1 MTERPAPYV
10 WLVVAAVAAAYANA
24 LGASFQFDDWNVVVR
39 DARVQSLAAWWHS
52 MPGIR
57 PLLKLSYA
65 ANHASGTDLFGF
77 HAVNVVIHA
86 ANSVLVLALLARLA
100 RRDGLSPDSSRLAA
114 LTGALIFALHPV
126 QTEAVTYVSGRS
138 SSLSAL
144 FALGSVLAAID
155 GLEKGRRALL
165 FGLSPALFA
174 CALGVK
180 EIAVAVPAAILLWC
194 ATDCRT
200 PLRLGA
206 AVRAV
211 SGHLAVLALVG
222 GLVAVSPTYRSLA
235 ARSLELRAPVENLLV
250 QVNGVSYLAG
260 QLVRFDRLNADPMVA
275 GAVAWS
281 PIFALKL
288 VAVLSVLALGMM
300 TLRTRPALAFGI
312 LWFVVWLLPTNSL
325 IARLDVAND
334 RQVYLA
340 LAGPAWLV
348 GRWVAAIPVR
358 RHVVIPV
365 VTAAACLLGVVTV
378 DRNRLYADEVR
389 FWEDVVR
396 KTPGNARALNNLG
409 YAYALACRTEDADAA
424 FVLAIDLDPA
434 DLKGVAN
441 LTLLREG
448 TLLPPE
454 DSRCVGG

>member
-1 MTERPAPYV
+1 
-10 WLVVAAVAAAYANA
+10 
-24 LGASFQFDDWNVVVR
+24 
-39 DARVQSLAAWWHS
+39 
-52 MPGIR
+52 
-57 PLLKLSYA
+57 
-65 ANHASGTDLFGF
+65 
-77 HAVNVVIHA
+77 
-86 ANSVLVLALLARLA
+86 
-100 RRDGLSPDSSRLAA
+100 
-114 LTGALIFALHPV
+114 
-126 QTEAVTYVSGRS
+126 VTYVSGRS

-165 FGLSPALFA
+165 FGLSPVLFA

-194 ATDCRT
+194 ATDSRK
-200 PLRLGA
+200 PLRLRE

-211 SGHLAVLALVG
+211 SGHLMVLALAG
-222 GLVAVSPTYRSLA
+222 GLVAASPTYRNLLATSLG
-235 ARSLELRAPVENLLV
+235 LRAPAENLLV
-250 QVNGVSYLAG
+250 QVNGASYLVG

-275 GAVAWS
+275 AAVAWS

-288 VAVLSVLALGMM
+288 IALLSVLALGLT
-300 TLRTRPALAFGI
+300 TLRARPALAFGI
-312 LWFVVWLLPTNSL
+312 LWFVIWLLPTNSL

-334 RQVYLA
+334 RQLYLA

-348 GRWVAAIPVR
+348 GRWVAAIPFR
-358 RHVVIPV
+358 RDALLAAVA
-365 VTAAACLLGVVTV
+365 AAACVLGVVTV

-396 KTPGNARALNNLG
+396 KTPENARALNNLG

-424 FVLAIDLDPA
+424 FVLAVDLAPDDPR
-434 DLKGVAN
+434 GVAN

-448 TLLPPE
+448 ALLPPAE
-454 DSRCVGG
+454 SRCVGG